1 MKNENRVCSGL
12 RLFLA
17 VALAFSFIFTFSS
30 QAIAKN
36 KTVLTIDVGLVVAQF
51 SAEITTEADF
61 IVEQPEGQRT
71 VLPKGK
77 YFAAVEQGKIRLG
90 EALLSGG
97 VVLEM
102 PFNEKEAANKKLFS
116 VN

>member
-1 MKNENRVCSGL
+1 MQ
-12 RLFLA
+12 RLAVIFGRGVGVFFYLYFFLA
-17 VALAFSFIFTFSS
+17 GNC
-30 QAIAKN
+30 QN

-102 PFNEKEAANKKLFS
+102 PFNEKEAANKSFFP
-116 VN
+116 